1 MTPRWIIPPFA
12 RDQTFI
18 IRATDQR
25 RQLLPLWLLGLPY
38 QLCSYK
44 RSLHSL
50 PPFQRFFE
58 AVDDRIND
66 ISQPDTFPNSRA
78 LDWARFFGVLRF
90 LPRLHRKQNTKD
102 LHFSNCRVTNDPVRD
117 IYIPCSHSAL
127 HAHVEASKAK
137 SQSLNAFYLRG
148 VSSPGSVTI
157 TSFELLGAGLGAVL
171 GFEVLHHDS
180 ISNKK
185 KR

>member
-1 MTPRWIIPPFA
+1 MIPSA
-12 RDQTFI
+12 
-18 IRATDQR
+18 
-25 RQLLPLWLLGLPY
+25 
-38 QLCSYK
+38 
-44 RSLHSL
+44 
-50 PPFQRFFE
+50 
-58 AVDDRIND
+58 
-66 ISQPDTFPNSRA
+66 
-78 LDWARFFGVLRF
+78 
-90 LPRLHRKQNTKD
+90 
-102 LHFSNCRVTNDPVRD
+102 
-117 IYIPCSHSAL
+117 IYIYLAL